1 MALFN
6 RLLRAQSRFEPA
18 AYAAL
23 RLWFGLT
30 ILTHGYPKLLHL
42 PHGGSPDAYAN
53 LVQVIGGKLH
63 LPIAGP
69 LAMLVALVETLGALM
84 LAAGLATRIAA
95 AAIAVDVLV
104 AAFGVHLPKWE
115 WTEGGAEYPLLMAA
129 LAIYMV
135 VRGGGGWSLDSRT
148 GAAPDG
154 ASSRPIR

>member
-1 MALFN
+1 MFS
-6 RLLRAQSRFEPA
+6 RLLRALSRFEPA

-23 RLWFGLT
+23 RIWFGLT

-53 LVQVIGGKLH
+53 LVEVIGGKLH
-63 LPIAGP
+63 LPLSGA
-69 LAMLVALVETLGALM
+69 LAVLVTLVETLGALM

-115 WTEGGAEYPLLMAA
+115 WTDGGAEYPFLMAA
-129 LAIYMV
+129 LAIYV
-135 VRGGGGWSLDSRT
+135 CVRGGGGWSLDSRR
-148 GAAPDG
+148 GATN
-154 ASSRPIR
+154 R